1 MAYTLEKGRP
11 ADFAARIAKEQ
22 RCYDLLDSLQIQY
35 DRIDH
40 PAAATMTDC
49 DDVAVALG
57 CGICKNL
64 FLCNRSGTKFY
75 LLLICADK
83 PFRTGDVSR
92 QLGSS
97 RLSFCSDA
105 QLMDKLGLI
114 AGSVTPMAIY
124 RESARDVVV
133 AIDEDIF
140 DMNMV
145 CVHPCVA
152 TASLAISMEDLLK
165 YIGRTGNEIKR
176 VHIE

>member
-1 MAYTLEKGRP
+1 MYIDSTVYQARP
-11 ADFAARIAKEQ
+11 PQPRTPVEEAV
-22 RCYDLLDSLQIQY
+22 Y
-35 DRIDH
+35 DRLEQLGISYTRVDH
-40 PAAATMTDC
+40 DHADTMEDC
-49 DDVAVALG
+49 LLIENTLG
-57 CGICKNL
+57 ARICKNL

-105 QLMDKLGLI
+105 QLMDKLGLV
-114 AGSVTPMAIY
+114 AGSVTPMALY

-140 DMNMV
+140 DMNM
-145 CVHPCVA
+145 CACIRAWPRRR
-152 TASLAISMEDLLK
+152 SQ
-165 YIGRTGNEIKR
+165 
-176 VHIE
+176 